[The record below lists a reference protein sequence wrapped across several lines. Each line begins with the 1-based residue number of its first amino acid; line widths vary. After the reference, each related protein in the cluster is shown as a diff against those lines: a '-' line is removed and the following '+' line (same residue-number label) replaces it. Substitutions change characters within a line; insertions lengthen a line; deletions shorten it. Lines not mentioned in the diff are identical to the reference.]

1 VKFEY
6 ALALSILILLIGAV
20 GADSLSSV
28 IVVDGAAWVSSSV
41 LDQGQ
46 TYTGRLFATDLA
58 VLVRDLMIEKNRN
71 LKTSTDVR
79 STGPVGVD
87 EYSAQVPNQTEKREF
102 CVFDITTREPV
113 RKDQILY
120 SGLMRNGRYISYR
133 ENSRD
138 TSAVTM
144 VNGTGLMVSRAISY
158 DGNNLTEFGST
169 VGGEMNMTE
178 RILFGE
184 D

>member
-1 VKFEY
+1 MRTEY
-6 ALALSILILLIGAV
+6 ALAVSILILLIGAV

-58 VLVRDLMIEKNRN
+58 VLVRDLMIDQNRN

-120 SGLMRNGRYISYR
+120 SGLMRNGSYTSYR
-133 ENSRD
+133 VNSRE
-138 TSAVTM
+138 TSAMTM
-144 VNGTGLMVSRAISY
+144 VNGTGLMVSRALSF
-158 DGNNLTEFGST
+158 DGSNTTGFGST
-169 VGGEMNMTE
+169 VGGRMNMSE
-178 RILFGE
+178 RIVFGE